1 MGDIDRVAGARPALR
16 LGTRRSPLA
25 MHQAA
30 LVRDAIALVD
40 PQLDVEL
47 VEITSD
53 GDVDPREL
61 REINDRGI
69 FAHALEQ
76 RLLAGEIDAA
86 VHSSK
91 DLALH
96 DTAGLVLAAW
106 LPREDPR
113 DALVNAG
120 CEHVSDL
127 PHGATIA
134 TGSARRMAGLR
145 TIRPDLVPSPIRGN
159 VATRIQRAAERGD
172 AGLVLAMAGLRR
184 LGLVDAGEHD
194 IRAIDVDQLV
204 PEAGQGAVVVQTPAQ
219 VCARTGLD
227 WTAID
232 HVATRRAVQ
241 LERALARRFGGGC
254 ERPVGVHAQLET
266 GRIHVFFAASPDAAG
281 TRAAHDVLGLELG
294 TLVSVSAPRDVDEA
308 AEWTAQRL
316 APTLAQLVGAR
327 LVEDAT

>member
-1 MGDIDRVAGARPALR
+1 MGRTDRPALR

-40 PQLDVEL
+40 PGLDVEL

-53 GDVDPREL
+53 GDVDTREL
-61 REINDRGI
+61 REIHDRGI
-69 FAHALEQ
+69 FAHALERQ
-76 RLLAGEIDAA
+76 LLDGTIDAA

-91 DLALH
+91 DLALD

-120 CEHVSDL
+120 CDL
-127 PHGATIA
+127 LHLPDGATIA

-145 TIRPDLVPSPIRGN
+145 TLRGDLQPRPIRGN
-159 VATRIQRAAERGD
+159 VATRIQRASERGD
-172 AGLVLAMAGLRR
+172 AGLVLAMAGLLR

-204 PEAGQGAVVVQTPAQ
+204 PEAGQGAVVVQATSQ
-219 VCARTGLD
+219 VCPRTGLD
-227 WTAID
+227 WSAID
-232 HVATRRAVQ
+232 HVATRRTVQ
-241 LERALARRFGGGC
+241 LERAIARRFGGGC
-254 ERPVGVHAQLET
+254 DRPVGVHAELEQ
-266 GRIHVFFAASPDAAG
+266 GRIHAFFAPSPDDVG
-281 TRAAHDVLGLELG
+281 RRASHDVLGLELG
-294 TLVSVSAPRDVDEA
+294 TLVSVSAARDVDDA

-316 APTLAQLVGAR
+316 APVLAELVGAR
-327 LVEDAT
+327 LVEVAR